1 MIIECEKHHSD
12 TTLLEIHGTDEHIKV
27 ISISI
32 YKNINITG
40 GLGKAS
46 LRKWHRTE
54 L

>member
-27 ISISI
+27 MRFLH
-32 YKNINITG
+32 KDINITG